1 MTDNNPVIQGYELTG
16 LGFDLLFGSTT
27 REQSNL
33 KLLALQIIDTKQYLA
48 LIEAKHNFDA
58 MPTHENAVAFNGAY
72 SSYLD
77 FKLYGLDFI
86 AQFGENTIS
95 DSLAGYLTKF
105 ASGEQQQL
113 VKDFTDKAR
122 IQSDLIQSQQRIL
135 DNYHDIFEGIHRSA
149 DTVYHSQSQIVY
161 CTHVQNLGWQD
172 WKSDGEI
179 SGTEGQRYRLE
190 GIEIESDLADVGVE
204 YRTHVQNIGWQDW
217 RSDGE
222 MSGTEGL
229 SYRLESIEIKL
240 TGAKAESFDIYY
252 QVHAQNYGWL
262 DWAKNG
268 DSAGTA
274 GKGLRLEAIRIV
286 VVPAGSAAPGPT
298 AQPFIS

>member
-1 MTDNNPVIQGYELTG
+1 
-16 LGFDLLFGSTT
+16 
-27 REQSNL
+27 
-33 KLLALQIIDTKQYLA
+33 
-48 LIEAKHNFDA
+48 
-58 MPTHENAVAFNGAY
+58 
-72 SSYLD
+72 
-77 FKLYGLDFI
+77 
-86 AQFGENTIS
+86 
-95 DSLAGYLTKF
+95 
-105 ASGEQQQL
+105 
-113 VKDFTDKAR
+113 
-122 IQSDLIQSQQRIL
+122 
-135 DNYHDIFEGIHRSA
+135 
-149 DTVYHSQSQIVY
+149 
-161 CTHVQNLGWQD
+161 
-172 WKSDGEI
+172 I